1 MTLGDPME
9 NIAFVP
15 PILLGLVFIGWL
27 IWERRKASTEE
38 KKDDFQDTDVA

>member
-1 MTLGDPME
+1 ME

-27 IWERRKASTEE
+27 IWYSRDRSPEE
-38 KKDDFQDTDVA
+38 KKDELDGRGE